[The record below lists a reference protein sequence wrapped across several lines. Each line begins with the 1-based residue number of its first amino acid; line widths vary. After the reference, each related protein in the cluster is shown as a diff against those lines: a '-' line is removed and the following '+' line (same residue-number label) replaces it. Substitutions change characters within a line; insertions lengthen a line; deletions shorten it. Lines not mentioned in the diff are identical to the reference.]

1 MAKTVGIGIQDFGKM
16 IENDCFYVD
25 KTGFI
30 KKWWESK
37 DDVTLITRP
46 RRFGK
51 TLTMSM
57 LEYFFSVKHA
67 GRGDLFEGLSIW
79 EEKSPDGEYRYRS
92 LQGTYPVIALSF
104 ARVKET
110 SYRYARKKI
119 CRIIKELYNQYSFLE
134 DSDKLNE
141 DEKRFCR
148 SVSADME
155 DDVAVDSLNALSGF
169 LAKHYGKK
177 VLIFLDEYD
186 TPMQEAYVNGYWKE
200 IVAFFRSMFNA
211 AFKTN
216 PWLERAIM
224 TGITRVSKESIFSD
238 LNNLKVVTTTSE
250 KYADSYGFTEEE
262 VFAVLE
268 EYGLSDQKEQVKSWY
283 DGFTF
288 GQKKDIYNP
297 WSIINFLDEKKVGT
311 YWANTSSNSLVGK
324 LVREGSP
331 EVKKIFEGLIQG
343 ESFHAEI
350 DEQIVY
356 DSLDGDERAIWSLLL
371 ASGYLKVKKHEVHVT
386 EYGEWKED
394 YELEL
399 TNFEVRAMFRGM
411 VRKWFGSVQSDYN
424 DFIKALLLG
433 DLKAMN
439 KYMNRVTVEM
449 FGSFD
454 VGKKP
459 SEKKPERFYHGFVLG
474 LMVELADK
482 YVITSNRESGF
493 GRYDVMLEPRSKE
506 NDAILIEFKVQ
517 DPDEKELSD
526 TVKEAL
532 GQIEEKNYQADLEA
546 KGIPEEKIRKYGF
559 AFCGKKVLIGSA
571 GKV

>member
-25 KTGFI
+25 KTGYI

-250 KYADSYGFTEEE
+250 KYADSFGFTEEE

-356 DSLDGDERAIWSLLL
+356 DSLDGD
-371 ASGYLKVKKHEVHVT
+371 
-386 EYGEWKED
+386 
-394 YELEL
+394 
-399 TNFEVRAMFRGM
+399 
-411 VRKWFGSVQSDYN
+411 
-424 DFIKALLLG
+424 
-433 DLKAMN
+433 
-439 KYMNRVTVEM
+439 
-449 FGSFD
+449 
-454 VGKKP
+454 
-459 SEKKPERFYHGFVLG
+459 
-474 LMVELADK
+474 
-482 YVITSNRESGF
+482 
-493 GRYDVMLEPRSKE
+493 
-506 NDAILIEFKVQ
+506 
-517 DPDEKELSD
+517 
-526 TVKEAL
+526 
-532 GQIEEKNYQADLEA
+532 
-546 KGIPEEKIRKYGF
+546 
-559 AFCGKKVLIGSA
+559 
-571 GKV
+571 

>member
-148 SVSADME
+148 GVSADMG

-250 KYADSYGFTEEE
+250 KYADSFGFTEEE

-268 EYGLSDQKEQVKSWY
+268 EYGPSCSSPPS
-283 DGFTF
+283 
-288 GQKKDIYNP
+288 GQPYP
-297 WSIINFLDEKKVGT
+297 G
-311 YWANTSSNSLVGK
+311 
-324 LVREGSP
+324 
-331 EVKKIFEGLIQG
+331 
-343 ESFHAEI
+343 
-350 DEQIVY
+350 
-356 DSLDGDERAIWSLLL
+356 
-371 ASGYLKVKKHEVHVT
+371 
-386 EYGEWKED
+386 
-394 YELEL
+394 
-399 TNFEVRAMFRGM
+399 
-411 VRKWFGSVQSDYN
+411 
-424 DFIKALLLG
+424 
-433 DLKAMN
+433 
-439 KYMNRVTVEM
+439 
-449 FGSFD
+449 
-454 VGKKP
+454 
-459 SEKKPERFYHGFVLG
+459 
-474 LMVELADK
+474 
-482 YVITSNRESGF
+482 
-493 GRYDVMLEPRSKE
+493 
-506 NDAILIEFKVQ
+506 
-517 DPDEKELSD
+517 DPDGPGTAAKRGLYLSEDRVRPAVGLCGRGSALPVRTGWELSGLS
-526 TVKEAL
+526 VRSA
-532 GQIEEKNYQADLEA
+532 YQGGPA
-546 KGIPEEKIRKYGF
+546 P
-559 AFCGKKVLIGSA
+559 SA
-571 GKV
+571 GQRQDCDPDLYIPLPLSERPSDAPSCAHRQSGSDHQASCVHHGLFPGSGRRPDGLRRPAVAHGLCHHPV